1 MPILLRR
8 LISDLISRRPGK
20 AFDLDDP
27 RLAVAALMFHVIS
40 VDGHVTPHEKTR
52 WEEELARRFTL
63 TIEEARA
70 LAEAG
75 RSAELETADPAS
87 FTGRLQ
93 RGLSHAE
100 RLDVVRALWTLV
112 IVDGT
117 IQEFEDNAVWRIAEL
132 LGIDARDRM
141 MLRKEVETEHEAA
154 ALRAMEDGR

>member
-40 VDGHVTPHEKTR
+40 VDGRVTPHEVNR
-52 WEEELARRFTL
+52 WEEELARRFSL

-75 RSAELETADPAS
+75 RAAELETADPAS

-93 RGLSHAE
+93 RGLTRAE
-100 RLDVVRALWTLV
+100 RHDVVRALWALV
-112 IVDGT
+112 LVDGAV
-117 IQEFEDNAVWRIAEL
+117 QEFEDNAVWRIADL
-132 LGIDARDRM
+132 LGIEARDRV

-154 ALRAMEDGR
+154 ALGTAEDDR